1 MPSLHVR
8 NVPDDVYAALRARA
22 EREGRSI
29 SQEAIAIL
37 RRSLMS
43 RRDPEDLLRDLRE
56 LRAQIQL
63 PADAPKPEDTI
74 REARDAR

>member
-8 NVPDDVYAALRARA
+8 NIPDDVYEALRARA

-56 LRAQIQL
+56 LRAQIHL
-63 PADAPKPEDTI
+63 PADAPKPEDII

>member
-8 NVPDDVYAALRARA
+8 NVPDDVYEALRVRA

-43 RRDPEDLLRDLRE
+43 RRDPEDLLQDLRQ
-56 LRAQIQL
+56 LRAQIHL
-63 PADAPKPEDTI
+63 TADAPKPEDII

>member
-8 NVPDDVYAALRARA
+8 NVPDDVYEALRARA

-37 RRSLMS
+37 RRSLLS
-43 RRDPEDLLRDLRE
+43 RRDPEDLLQDLRE

-63 PADAPKPEDTI
+63 PPDAPKPEDII
-74 REARDAR
+74 REARDAD

>member
-8 NVPDDVYAALRARA
+8 SVPDDVYEALRARA

-37 RRSLMS
+37 RRSLLS
-43 RRDPEDLLRDLRE
+43 RRDPEDLLQDLRE
-56 LRAQIQL
+56 LRAQIHL
-63 PADAPKPEDTI
+63 PADPPKPEDTI